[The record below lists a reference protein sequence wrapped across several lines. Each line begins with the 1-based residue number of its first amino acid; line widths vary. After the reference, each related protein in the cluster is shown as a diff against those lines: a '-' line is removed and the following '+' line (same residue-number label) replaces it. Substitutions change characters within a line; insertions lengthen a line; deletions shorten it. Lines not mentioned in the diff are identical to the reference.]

1 MLGRIDVPD
10 LAAMRHHSQT
20 WREREETL
28 EDDEQMIWFQGDYV
42 QELIA
47 ETDYPNFD
55 VAGVNRTFV
64 EWEHHKNE
72 DIMGFRNNAYR
83 SLMTGNMQAVH
94 HTPWLEALDDSMD
107 SYLKSI

>member
-1 MLGRIDVPD
+1 MTDSMRSTFSLGTSSV
-10 LAAMRHHSQT
+10 
-20 WREREETL
+20 
-28 EDDEQMIWFQGDYV
+28 
-42 QELIA
+42 
-47 ETDYPNFD
+47 NFLTYS

-64 EWEHHKNE
+64 EWEHHKHE
-72 DIMGFRNNAYR
+72 DIMGFRKNAYR

>member
-1 MLGRIDVPD
+1 MTDSMRSTFSLGTSSV
-10 LAAMRHHSQT
+10 
-20 WREREETL
+20 
-28 EDDEQMIWFQGDYV
+28 
-42 QELIA
+42 
-47 ETDYPNFD
+47 NFLTYS

-64 EWEHHKNE
+64 EWEHHKHEDIMGFRNNHHKHE